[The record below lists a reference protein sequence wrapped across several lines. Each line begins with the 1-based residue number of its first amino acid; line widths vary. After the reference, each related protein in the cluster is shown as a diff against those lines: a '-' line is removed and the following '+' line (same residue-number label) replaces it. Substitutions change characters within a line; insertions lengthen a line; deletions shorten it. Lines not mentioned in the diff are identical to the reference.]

1 MANPTATAA
10 TTAPADEAQHADAHA
25 DAHAGQRHISPVFV
39 FGILAVVTV
48 VEIVVTLFRL
58 PKDFIVP
65 VLLAMSFAKAALV
78 AAYYMHLRYEKPMF
92 TIVFITP
99 ALFAVFLI
107 FVLAASY

>member
-1 MANPTATAA
+1 MANPTTTAA
-10 TTAPADEAQHADAHA
+10 TTAPAIETQHAN
-25 DAHAGQRHISPVFV
+25 AHAGQRHINPVFV
-39 FGILAVVTV
+39 FGILAVLTV
-48 VEIVVTLFRL
+48 IEIVVTLFNL

-78 AAYYMHLRYEKPMF
+78 AAYYMHLRYEKPLF